1 MATDSSWTEPKSDYK
16 AVYPYNHITQTES
29 GHFIEMDDTP
39 DAERVRI
46 QHRTGTFTEIQA
58 DGSRINKILGTNYEI
73 LMNGNNVYIK
83 GQCNITVDGSC
94 VINIKKDAVIKV
106 EGDLKQQVLG
116 NVTQSVNG
124 NIDIT
129 AKGPIEVNSSGTITM
144 QASEVDINADLV
156 VRGNISSTQSI
167 KADGNVNAGLQSYA
181 KLGFVTPGWISAGA
195 PTATYPVPGTVSGII
210 ITDWI
215 RSIEADR
222 LIFDSHVHFGVQRG
236 GAPTNGPT
244 PLE

>member
-1 MATDSSWTEPKSDYK
+1 MATDSSWTEPKSDYQ
-16 AVYPYNHITQTES
+16 AVYPYNNITQTES
-29 GHFIEMDDTP
+29 GHFFEMDDTP

-46 QHRTGTFTEIQA
+46 QHRTGTFTEVQA
-58 DGSRINKILGTNYEI
+58 DGSRINKVLGTNYEI
-73 LMNGNNVYIK
+73 LMDGNNVYIK

-94 VINIKKDAVIKV
+94 VINIKNDAVIKV

-116 NVTQSVNG
+116 NVTQAVNG
-124 NIDIT
+124 NVDIT
-129 AKGPIEVNSSGTITM
+129 AKGDVEVNSSGTITM

-156 VRGNISSTQSI
+156 VRGNISATQSI
-167 KADGNVNAGLQSYA
+167 KADGNVNAGLQGYA

-222 LIFDSHVHFGVQRG
+222 LIFDSHRHYGVQTG
-236 GAPTNGPT
+236 LGFTQGPT